1 MSTSAPSLVLDP
13 ATLSTIGTAF
23 DDAWASIADTF
34 DVRGREAARLELA
47 TIVLELA
54 QGGHREPVHL
64 TRQAV
69 SAMRSSRGV

>member
-1 MSTSAPSLVLDP
+1 MLTTAPSLVLDP

-23 DDAWASIADTF
+23 DNAWASIADTF
-34 DVRGREAARLELA
+34 DVRGREAARQELA

-54 QGGHREPVHL
+54 RGGHREPLYL

-69 SAMRSSRGV
+69 SVMRANRGV